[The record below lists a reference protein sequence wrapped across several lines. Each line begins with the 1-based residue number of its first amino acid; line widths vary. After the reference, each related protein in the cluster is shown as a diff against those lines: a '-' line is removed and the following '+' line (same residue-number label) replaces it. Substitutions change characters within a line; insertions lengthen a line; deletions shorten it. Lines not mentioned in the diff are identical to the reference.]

1 MTWGPLASREQEV
14 HTFQGAC
21 GLVINTQLTGSGRK
35 LGVHRRGEELVGGA
49 ALAGDGEAEA
59 EGFEAPCCLVGK
71 GGGGSWGVQL
81 LWQLF
86 LV

>member
-1 MTWGPLASREQEV
+1 M
-14 HTFQGAC
+14 
-21 GLVINTQLTGSGRK
+21 INTQLTGSGRK

-71 GGGGSWGVQL
+71 VCEQFNCNEVWL
-81 LWQLF
+81 Y
-86 LV
+86 